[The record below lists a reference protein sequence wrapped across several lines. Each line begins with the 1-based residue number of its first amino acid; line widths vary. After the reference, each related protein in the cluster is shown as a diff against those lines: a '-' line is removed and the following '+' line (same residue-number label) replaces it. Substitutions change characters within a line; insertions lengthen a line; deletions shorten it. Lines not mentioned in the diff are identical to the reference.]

1 MAQPSVL
8 EEFLIKLTVQGP
20 DSGQLREAE
29 KGFEALR
36 LGIAGL
42 VSGFT
47 AVAVGTVAAIKTFA
61 DALTETFYAAQ
72 KLGSTTEH
80 VTALGDAAERAG
92 GSVAGVRA
100 DLDALTAKM
109 RGSPAFKDWLK
120 TNLHLSAA
128 DMQTPEFILVAS
140 SKALAAMRQT
150 DPQHYKALR
159 DYIGTSEQTILA
171 MARPEFDAAYKQQ
184 KEFVK
189 GLDGIAKKSVEL
201 HNDWVA
207 ATTHFKEALELVSG
221 PFMTAMDSA
230 IKRTDA
236 WLTEKRPAI
245 EAFANSTARTVAD
258 IITKLGSIPFGRIAN
273 ELFDGLQK
281 GLAKINFDNV
291 KTVLHEFMNWLVTGP
306 LANAIIELVRRVGA
320 ASSGFLDA
328 IGQTLAPGMGRV
340 QAPGAPGSGGRFGHA
355 GSYAGRASN
364 DAAPGDGRATTGV
377 GTAAPLKPAAGREGQ
392 IAGVDKRL
400 MDSLAAGAAHL
411 PAGYRVEPF
420 SGYSPTHGSA
430 GSKHRLG
437 EAVDVNII
445 GPDGKA
451 IPNRGADTTRMYR
464 RLARYTYGEM
474 LKRYPGLAP
483 RFAHGAQFG
492 TSRGSGVPDLM
503 HYDIGGKRR
512 SPGPQFSPPIQ
523 ELGPIMEE
531 TKKPDAKEH
540 QSFLAGAHAAMAA
553 LASHSNARQQI
564 AMVANYKPHD
574 MARPS
579 LSRHDGTRNQT
590 VNIEVASTDPHSAAS
605 EIARQ
610 MHGLQSHT
618 LREWK
623 MA

>member
-1 MAQPSVL
+1 MAQPTIL

-20 DSGQLREAE
+20 NSGEVRDAEA
-29 KGFEALR
+29 GFESLR
-36 LGIAGL
+36 LGIASL
-42 VSGFT
+42 TAAFT
-47 AVAVGTVAAIKTFA
+47 AAAAGTVAVIKTFA
-61 DALTETFYAAQ
+61 DSLTETFYAAQ

-92 GSVAGVRA
+92 GSVAGIRE
-100 DLDALTAKM
+100 DLDALVAKM
-109 RGSPAFKDWLK
+109 RASPAFKDWLK
-120 TNLHLSAA
+120 TNLKLSAA
-128 DMQTPEFILVAS
+128 DMATPESILVAS
-140 SKALAAMRQT
+140 SKALGAMRQT

-159 DYIGTSEQTILA
+159 DYIGTSEATILA
-171 MARPEFDAAYKQQ
+171 VMRPEFDAAYKQQ
-184 KEFVK
+184 KDFVK
-189 GLDGIAKKSVEL
+189 GLDGIALKSKEL
-201 HNDWVA
+201 HNDWIA

-221 PFMTAMDSA
+221 PFVTAMDDA

-245 EAFANSTARTVAD
+245 EAFANSTAQTVAD
-258 IITKLGSIPFGRIAN
+258 IISKLGAIPFGRIAD

-281 GLAKINFDNV
+281 GLAKINFENV

-306 LANAIIELVRRVGA
+306 LADKIRELVVRVGA
-320 ASSGFLDA
+320 GASGIVEG
-328 IGQTLAPGMGRV
+328 IGHALAPGMGPV

-355 GSYAGRASN
+355 GSTVGRASN
-364 DAAPGDGRATTGV
+364 DAATGDGRAITGV
-377 GTAAPLKPAAGREGQ
+377 GTAAPLTPAAGREGQ

-437 EAVDVNII
+437 EAVDVSII

-451 IPNRGADTTRMYR
+451 IPNRGADTTGMYR

-474 LKRYPGLAP
+474 LKRYPELAP

-492 TSRGSGVPDLM
+492 TTRGSGVPDLM
-503 HYDIGGKRR
+503 HYDIGGQRR
-512 SPGPQFSPPIQ
+512 SPGSQFSPVIQ
-523 ELGPIMEE
+523 ELGPIED
-531 TKKPDAKEH
+531 K
-540 QSFLAGAHAAMAA
+540 QSRLELHDIHSKLVAIAAAYPHAR
-553 LASHSNARQQI
+553 HNI
-564 AMVANYKPHD
+564 AMLTGGKSLGS
-574 MARPS
+574 RGKPS

-590 VNIEVASTDPHSAAS
+590 VNIEIASTDPHSAAS

-623 MA
+623 VA